1 MTRVTLGE
9 RMSIRAIYENG
20 AFRPLEDVPV
30 AEGTEVDVYPREGRR
45 EKSAGGIGSE
55 TPKASVMDDPA
66 FGMWKDRDDIGD
78 GVAYV
83 NRMRASR
90 K

>member
-1 MTRVTLGE
+1 MALGE

-45 EKSAGGIGSE
+45 EKGAGVTGHE

-83 NRMRASR
+83 NRMHKNR

>member
-1 MTRVTLGE
+1 
-9 RMSIRAIYENG
+9 MSIRAIYENG

-30 AEGTEVDVYPREGRR
+30 AEGTEVDVYPRGERR
-45 EKSAGGIGSE
+45 TKSAGDIVHE
-55 TPKASVMDDPA
+55 TPKVSVMDDPA

-83 NRMRASR
+83 NRMRKNR

>member
-1 MTRVTLGE
+1 MTCTHEESDGK
-9 RMSIRAIYENG
+9 RA
-20 AFRPLEDVPV
+20 L
-30 AEGTEVDVYPREGRR
+30 
-45 EKSAGGIGSE
+45 GGIVYE
-55 TPKASVMDDPA
+55 TPKVSVMDDPA

-83 NRMRASR
+83 NRMRKNR

>member
-1 MTRVTLGE
+1 
-9 RMSIRAIYENG
+9 MSIRAIYENG

-30 AEGTEVDVYPREGRR
+30 AEGTEVDVYPREERR
-45 EKSAGGIGSE
+45 QKSAGGIGYE

-83 NRMRASR
+83 NRMRKNR